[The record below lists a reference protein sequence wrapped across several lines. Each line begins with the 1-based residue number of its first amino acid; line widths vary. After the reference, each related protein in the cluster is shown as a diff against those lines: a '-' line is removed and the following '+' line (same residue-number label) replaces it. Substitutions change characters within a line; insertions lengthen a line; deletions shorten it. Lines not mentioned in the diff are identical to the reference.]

1 MKKLFAFFAILATV
15 AFTSCENKGGDEG
28 ITSFTL
34 AQTELEVSA
43 DGGAQSI
50 NYTIKNAQMGAVV
63 LTNCKDNWIKDL
75 STATVGVIKFNVAP
89 NYTKEQRETTIT
101 VEYTALKEK
110 YEIKVKQGGSDK
122 PMFAYEVVSNEP
134 TSLTINVTP
143 ADLSTAYIC
152 RAFTEDHIDAF
163 NLYLDEFLADYDM
176 EAIAYEAEYAG
187 QTLLN
192 YLQNIT
198 HTGKGFDIEFTGL
211 FPDTNYVVYCYHI
224 DLNTC
229 EICSDIYRQ
238 VIRTAKPSTAAFDV
252 DMDLEVSGAVVTQ
265 TITPAD
271 KEVYYYTGCWSVED
285 FYKYYGFSAVMEETF
300 VAKWNESVTNAVNIG
315 YYAYQHVDNNCF
327 KGDKVIVHENLKAT
341 TDYVFFIFSVDRETG
356 FASSDILI
364 KEVST
369 QKAHA
374 SNMTITIEVKNIFQT
389 TADIFWTASD
399 PNGKFA
405 RSVLS
410 KEEFDSLGST
420 DEERFAAFEARG
432 YGFWTPVGSDD
443 LNFTKGQPGATFVAF
458 AYGLDG
464 EAPNTRIFTKE
475 FTFLSDTPGNSNIS
489 INWDEHYNA
498 AELAAVDSH
507 WADYADYSGYAVV
520 PMAISG
526 VTASDDVY
534 IMVTTLPI
542 DYYNNEAEWLRDVAK
557 EQYKLNL
564 TTNYNYVAEYE
575 KEYTVVA
582 VAKDKN
588 GNYGTLFLEEMYLYK
603 SDSKPASEY
612 TYTENK

>member
-50 NYTIKNAQMGAVV
+50 NYTLKNAQIGAVV

-122 PMFAYEVVSNEP
+122 PRFAYEVVSNEP

-143 ADLSTAYIC
+143 ADLSTAYVC
-152 RAFTEDHIDAF
+152 RAFTEDHINAF

-176 EAIAYEAEYAG
+176 EAFAYEAEYAG

-198 HTGKGFDIEFTGL
+198 HTGKGFDIKFTGL
-211 FPDTNYVVYCYHI
+211 FPDTNYVVYSYHI

-238 VIRTAKPSTAAFDV
+238 VIRTAKPSTVAFDV

-265 TITPAD
+265 TITPTD

-300 VAKWNESVTNAVNIG
+300 VAKWNESVTTAVNIG

-327 KGDKVIVHENLKAT
+327 KGDKVIVHENLKAN

-369 QKAHA
+369 QEAHA
-374 SNMTITIEVKNIFQT
+374 SDMTIDIEVKNIFQT
-389 TADIFWTASD
+389 TADVFWTASD
-399 PNGKFA
+399 PEGKFA
-405 RSVLS
+405 RSVFP
-410 KEEFDSLGST
+410 KAEFDAFGANDEEKFAFIAANYSFYEAIGST
-420 DEERFAAFEARG
+420 DMNLTKL
-432 YGFWTPVGSDD
+432 TP
-443 LNFTKGQPGATFVAF
+443 NTTYVAF

-464 EAPNTRIFTKE
+464 ETPNTRIFKTE
-475 FTFLSDTPGNSNIS
+475 FTTLSDTPGMSNIKVE
-489 INWDEHYNA
+489 WDTHYNM
-498 AELAAVDSH
+498 AELAAADAEH
-507 WADYADYSGYAVV
+507 WGDYAAYENYALAE
-520 PMAISG
+520 MAISG
-526 VTASDDVY
+526 VSASDEVY
-534 IMVTTLPI
+534 LMVTTMPI
-542 DYYNNEAEWLRDVAK
+542 DYYNNNSEWLRDVAK
-557 EQYKLNL
+557 EQHKLNL
-564 TTNYNYVAEYE
+564 YSNYNFVAEYE

-603 SDSKPASEY
+603 SDSKPVSEY